1 MTTSDHHFVVCLW
14 SERGLKCPELTA
26 LDVAPAGPA
35 PAMST
40 ADAVS
45 TIAAAMTRILR
56 PLMRTSC
63 EARAMSKLE
72 R

>member
-1 MTTSDHHFVVCLW
+1 M
-14 SERGLKCPELTA
+14 
-26 LDVAPAGPA
+26 DVAPAGPA

-45 TIAAAMTRILR
+45 TIAAASTRILR
-56 PLMRTSC
+56 PFMGTSC
-63 EARAMSKLE
+63 EALAMSRLE